1 MSNGNKD
8 PEILQKE
15 IISIIAER
23 LGMPAANITTDAYLF
38 EDLNASLLEKA
49 DIFQTLE
56 EKYHLKFASSD
67 IKTLKTVGNIV
78 EFITDN
84 AD

>member
-1 MSNGNKD
+1 MSNSKEES
-8 PEILQKE
+8 EILQQE
-15 IISIIAER
+15 VISIIAER
-23 LGMPAANITTDAYLF
+23 LGVPAGTVTIDSDLF

-56 EKYHLKFASSD
+56 EKYHLKFTSEE
-67 IKTLKTVGNIV
+67 IKTFKTVGNIV

>member
-8 PEILQKE
+8 PETLQKE
-15 IISIIAER
+15 VISIIAER
-23 LGMPAANITTDAYLF
+23 LGVPTANITTDTYLF

-56 EKYHLKFASSD
+56 EKYHLKFASND
-67 IKTLKTVGNIV
+67 IKTLQTVGNIV